1 MNKKMIVGMA
11 IAAMSLMGNK
21 AYAQFDFGK
30 ILQNGADILSN
41 GGTTDD
47 LLSGITSIFSDK
59 KVATI
64 DDLVGEWTYT
74 EPAVVFMSENLLK
87 KAGGK
92 LASSA
97 IEKTI
102 ETQLSKVGIT
112 KGAMK
117 MTFARNG
124 RFTQTIAGR
133 RLRGTFTIK
142 GKEVVLKYAGEIK
155 QLVGTTQVDG
165 NDLLIVMD
173 ASKMLTYLKAIG
185 SISGNAS
192 LKTATSLLGSMDGML
207 CGLRLNRASK

>member
-1 MNKKMIVGMA
+1 MIVGMA

-64 DDLVGEWTYT
+64 DDLVGEWAYT

-102 ETQLSKVGIT
+102 ETQLNKVGIT

-117 MTFARNG
+117 MTFTRNG
-124 RFTQTIAGR
+124 RFTQTIGGR

>member
-1 MNKKMIVGMA
+1 MIVGMA

-117 MTFARNG
+117 MTFTRNG
-124 RFTQTIAGR
+124 RFTQTIGGR

-173 ASKMLTYLKAIG
+173 ASKMLTYLKVIG

>member
-1 MNKKMIVGMA
+1 MNKKMIAGLA
-11 IAAMSLMGNK
+11 IAVMSLTSTK

-41 GGTTDD
+41 SGTTDD
-47 LLSGITSIFSDK
+47 LISGITSIFSDK

-64 DDLVGEWTYT
+64 DDLVGEWSYT

-112 KGAMK
+112 KGAMN
-117 MTFARNG
+117 MTFTRNG

-142 GKEVVLKYAGEIK
+142 GKEVILKYVGEIK
-155 QLVGTTQVDG
+155 QFVGTTQVDG

-173 ASKMLTYLKAIG
+173 ASKLLTYLKVVG
-185 SISGNAS
+185 RYSNNSS
-192 LKTATSLLGSMDGML
+192 LQTAASLLGSMDGML
-207 CGLRLNRASK
+207 CGLRLNRIRK